1 MKDRYNDMK
10 DKTIKKI
17 EKTRCFM
24 TFLRLIDAFS
34 TLEER
39 ISEDHREEILFLFF
53 PPSFMGNGA
62 SFRYEFYFDKDKPDA
77 LVKAF
82 QKMKQGRISKK
93 EYEEAVADI
102 LQIDTYVKNVKGF
115 DIYLNEEDGY
125 YCVSGLIRYPIFFS
139 NAYEALW
146 ESIKKRMLLKRSPE
160 FKVGIEPA
168 TRFNMMTPKVVLL
181 SGVGS
186 LWEPSDL
193 R

>member
-10 DKTIKKI
+10 NKNIKKI

-39 ISEDHREEILFLFF
+39 LSEGHREEILFLFF

-77 LVKAF
+77 LVKAHRE
-82 QKMKQGRISKK
+82 MRQGLISDAEYKK
-93 EYEEAVADI
+93 ALADI
-102 LQIDTYVKNVKGF
+102 LQIDMYIKNVKGF
-115 DIYLNEEDGY
+115 DIYVNEEDGY
-125 YCVSGLIRYPIFFS
+125 YCVSGLIRYPIFFL
-139 NAYEALW
+139 NAYEMLW
-146 ESIKKRMLLKRSPE
+146 EGIKNRMLLKRSPE

-181 SGVGS
+181 SGVES